1 MLTVLKWKSGGGQ
14 GCVHVVS
21 AHNRP
26 WVWVTVAGC
35 AMLAH
40 IKLQSFP
47 PPRAGIHRAKRNQ
60 RIRPD
65 CLHLFL
71 FSSSPTLNMAAC
83 QGHTVTIFITNVLS
97 DHSVWLEFLPHVSIF
112 SPSPSP
118 KTTVTRSNWC
128 ENCQNR
134 GISVPCSNLPSPHFN
149 SFILDLN
156 YMPKQSSL
164 TRVYNWGHLT
174 LSRLL
179 SGCHICGICTLQ
191 LMGSFSSTQIIFC
204 PQLQIHNPTNKWDCL
219 LGSLICNTKWLWD
232 HLSDYQS

>member
-1 MLTVLKWKSGGGQ
+1 M
-14 GCVHVVS
+14 GCVHAVS

-35 AMLAH
+35 ATLAH

-47 PPRAGIHRAKRNQ
+47 LRAGIHRANRNQ
-60 RIRPD
+60 QIRPN
-65 CLHLFL
+65 CLHLLL

-83 QGHTVTIFITNVLS
+83 QSHSVTVFITNVLP
-97 DHSVWLEFLPHVSIF
+97 DHSVWLEFLPHVFIF

-118 KTTVTRSNWC
+118 TATMTRSSNWC
-128 ENCQNR
+128 EICQNR
-134 GISVPCSNLPSPHFN
+134 RISVPCSNLPSLRVKKVEQAHYSLRN
-149 SFILDLN
+149 YFILNLN
-156 YMPKQSSL
+156 YMPTQPSL
-164 TRVYNWGHLT
+164 ARVYNWGHFT

-191 LMGSFSSTQIIFC
+191 LMESFSSPQIIFC

-219 LGSLICNTKWLWD
+219 LGSLICITNWLWD
-232 HLSDYQS
+232 HLSHYQS